1 MRHRNFRLY
10 WTGQLISLIGTFMQS
25 VGQGWLVFQLS
36 GSALMLGVVGFA
48 QFSPVLVLSPLG
60 GILADRFPKRD
71 LLLLTQSAMLLLA
84 ACLGALTWLGVVQVW
99 HVVALALL
107 LGVCNALDA
116 PVRQSFVVE
125 MVGKED
131 LMNAIALNSSVFNG
145 ARLIGPT
152 AAALLIGPLGIA
164 SLFFLN
170 ALAFLAIIVNLLR
183 MKLAPFAK
191 PKKTSPWDSLKEGFS
206 YLRSHREIRALL
218 SLVGVSSLFGAP
230 YITLLPAYAAQVLGS
245 DASGYGFL
253 MSGVAVGGLIAA
265 LTLASSK
272 AERRKGRAL
281 LGGSFTFALLLIAFS
296 LSHWFWL
303 SWACL
308 IGVGWGFLTQNAS
321 TNTLVQTLA
330 PDAMRGRVMSA
341 YAWVLMGL
349 FPVGSLLAG
358 ALASFWG
365 ADKAVL
371 LGAALLLAY
380 TGWTY
385 VNKPQIRAL

>member
-1 MRHRNFRLY
+1 
-10 WTGQLISLIGTFMQS
+10 
-25 VGQGWLVFQLS
+25 
-36 GSALMLGVVGFA
+36 
-48 QFSPVLVLSPLG
+48 
-60 GILADRFPKRD
+60 
-71 LLLLTQSAMLLLA
+71 
-84 ACLGALTWLGVVQVW
+84 
-99 HVVALALL
+99 
-107 LGVCNALDA
+107 
-116 PVRQSFVVE
+116 
-125 MVGKED
+125 
-131 LMNAIALNSSVFNG
+131 
-145 ARLIGPT
+145 
-152 AAALLIGPLGIA
+152 
-164 SLFFLN
+164 
-170 ALAFLAIIVNLLR
+170 
-183 MKLAPFAK
+183 
-191 PKKTSPWDSLKEGFS
+191 
-206 YLRSHREIRALL
+206 
-218 SLVGVSSLFGAP
+218 
-230 YITLLPAYAAQVLGS
+230 
-245 DASGYGFL
+245 

-281 LGGSFTFALLLIAFS
+281 LNGSFTFALLLIAFS

-358 ALASFWG
+358 VLASFWG

-371 LGAALLLAY
+371 LGAVLLLAY